1 MKKGMMNLVK
11 ALLPFYFFTFSP
23 LSASAQSDW
32 VGQWSVIPHVGINSS
47 NMSGQEVY
55 FLSLYENGS
64 QSVGVVNNAVVEPSR
79 KIGFVAGAEVEYRY
93 MQPLSTAVGVW
104 YSREG
109 FRYKDVGDDAHTNV
123 DLLNFS
129 AVENF
134 YVADGLAI
142 KAGLQ
147 LGCLLG
153 VKYYYDSYTED
164 AGNSYKKLNLSIPV
178 GLSYEYRNVVLD
190 ARYNIGLT
198 NLCDINLVTEKW
210 RTNSFWLTLGY
221 RFTLN

>member
-1 MKKGMMNLVK
+1 MKRTLFAMLLGMAAPLA
-11 ALLPFYFFTFSP
+11 AL
-23 LSASAQSDW
+23 AQSQET
-32 VGQWSVIPHVGINSS
+32 GRWSVTPRVGINSS
-47 NMSGQEVY
+47 NMSGQDVY
-55 FLSLYENGS
+55 VDFNGL
-64 QSVGVVNNAVVEPSR
+64 VKPKR

-93 MQPLSTAVGVW
+93 MQPLSTALGVW

-109 FRYKDVGDDAHTNV
+109 FRYKDIGDDAHTHL

-147 LGCLLG
+147 LGYLLN
-153 VKYYYDSYTED
+153 VKSVVDGHSED
-164 AGNSYKKLNLSIPV
+164 IGNSFKKLNVSIPI

-198 NLCDINLVTEKW
+198 NLCDVELLDEKW
-210 RTNSFWLTLGY
+210 RANSLWLTAGY
-221 RFTLN
+221 RFCL

>member
-1 MKKGMMNLVK
+1 MMKRTLFAMLLGMAAPLA
-11 ALLPFYFFTFSP
+11 AL
-23 LSASAQSDW
+23 AQSQET
-32 VGQWSVIPHVGINSS
+32 GRWSVTPRVGINSS
-47 NMSGQEVY
+47 NMSGQDVDVD
-55 FLSLYENGS
+55 FNGL
-64 QSVGVVNNAVVEPSR
+64 VKPKR
-79 KIGFVAGAEVEYRY
+79 KIGFVVGAEVEYRY
-93 MQPLSTAVGVW
+93 MKPLSTAVGVW

-109 FRYKDVGDDAHTNV
+109 FRYKDIGDDAHTNL

-147 LGCLLG
+147 LGYLLN
-153 VKYYYDSYTED
+153 VKSVVDGRSED
-164 AGNSYKKLNLSIPV
+164 IGNSFKKLNVSIPI

-198 NLCDINLVTEKW
+198 NLCDIELLDETW
-210 RTNSFWLTLGY
+210 RTNSLWLTAGY
-221 RFTLN
+221 RF